1 MRAQQPSLRP
11 QDLAVA
17 VWLALEPNEHY
28 ERMAE
33 ALSHSLSGTHRSVQ
47 RLRQAGLLLPDER
60 KVNRSALL
68 EFLRYGVRYVF
79 PPSRGP
85 EVRGMP
91 TAWSAPV
98 LEGELPV
105 SAKAIVWPDV
115 RGSMR
120 GESVAPLYDGAPRAS
135 DRDFR
140 LYRSLALIDALRLG
154 QARERKIA
162 GDLLSKELMVA

>member
-17 VWLALEPNEHY
+17 VWLVLEPKEHY

-33 ALSHSLSGTHRSVQ
+33 ALGLSLSGTHRSVQ

-60 KVNRSALL
+60 KVNSSALL

-85 EVRGMP
+85 EVLGVP

-105 SAKAIVWPDV
+105 SAKAVVWPDV

-120 GESVAPLYDGAPRAS
+120 GESVAPLYDGAPRAA
-135 DRDFR
+135 DGDLR

-162 GDLLSKELMVA
+162 GDLLSKGLTAA